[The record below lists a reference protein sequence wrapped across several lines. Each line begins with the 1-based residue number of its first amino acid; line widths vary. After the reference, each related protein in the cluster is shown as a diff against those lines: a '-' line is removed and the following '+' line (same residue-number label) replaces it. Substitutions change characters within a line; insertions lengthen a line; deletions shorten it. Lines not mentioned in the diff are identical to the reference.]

1 MLEAADPPAALAAP
15 GDQPVRPGPDGL
27 ERLVQVGDLGQHPA
41 AAGYGLHR
49 PGRVH
54 PEHHRMRTG
63 RATLRAAGGRGVR
76 QVPGGEAAA
85 RRGPHAVPPVG
96 HPLADVLPRLE
107 GLAARCSQVEDAE
120 TPRAADRC
128 GESGVRFPEGSD
140 ADDKIAGVHGG

>member
-1 MLEAADPPAALAAP
+1 MRS
-15 GDQPVRPGPDGL
+15 GTDGL
-27 ERLVQVGDLGQHPA
+27 ERLVQVRDLGQHTA
-41 AAGYGLHR
+41 AVGDGLHR
-49 PGRVH
+49 PGRIH

-76 QVPGGEAAA
+76 QVRGGEAAA
-85 RRGPHAVPPVG
+85 RRDPHPVPPVG

-107 GLAARCSQVEDAE
+107 GFAARCSQVENAE
-120 TPRAADRC
+120 AARAADRC